1 MNLGLSGF
9 VSPNFG
15 SSGSVELRTQIFGNQ
30 DEPDDVPPSAS
41 VPEPGTLALLSLG
54 LLGMGVLRR
63 NKSN

>member
-1 MNLGLSGF
+1 M
-9 VSPNFG
+9 
-15 SSGSVELRTQIFGNQ
+15 FGNQ